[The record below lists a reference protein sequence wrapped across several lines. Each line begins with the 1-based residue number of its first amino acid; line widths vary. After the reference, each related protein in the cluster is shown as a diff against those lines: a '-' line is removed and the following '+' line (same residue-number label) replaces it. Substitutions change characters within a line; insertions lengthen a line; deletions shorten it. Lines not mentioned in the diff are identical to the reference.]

1 MRFYQLILCRQYLQS
16 LLTAIIWNFKLLWIS
31 HYVNSTL
38 RVQQVINMV
47 CTELLMLLNRC
58 PETMQV
64 KPLAEFFYP
73 QRTIGSRY
81 FIKFDIQESDCL
93 VGSKKSWKDCGYR
106 TSENTTNGQCESNV
120 YINNHSIVEV
130 TSYKCTLKPVSNRQF
145 GQRASFPGGK
155 TLVPHDD
162 PKIQELLHSSVTKIN
177 NESNS
182 SHLFV
187 PGTIY
192 TAVKQVVSG
201 MLFMISF
208 AIHETGCTKNSTIV
222 PKDCPVQ
229 QDRLKTLYC
238 KSTLHSRPWLNAR
251 TLSVSCGDE
260 MIDIIPKKQEFQI
273 SPGMG
278 AIRGASVEATPGEQ
292 VVKTPIGTD
301 APSQMPDLPKQ
312 QLRDLPESKII
323 NCPGQ
328 PWKPLRQP
336 SLAIPPTTSS

>member
-1 MRFYQLILCRQYLQS
+1 M
-16 LLTAIIWNFKLLWIS
+16 KLLAVLLFIS
-31 HYVNSTL
+31 QLLYINALLPTHIVPTVPPIPIDCDNLELQVAVDFTL
-38 RVQQVINMV
+38 RKFNTKGTTGHKYGLHRITYA
-47 CTELLMLLNRC
+47 TE
-58 PETMQV
+58 
-64 KPLAEFFYP
+64 

-192 TAVKQVVSG
+192 TAVKQ
-201 MLFMISF
+201 I
-208 AIHETGCTKNSTIV
+208 
-222 PKDCPVQ
+222 
-229 QDRLKTLYC
+229 RLCFTNL
-238 KSTLHSRPWLNAR
+238 
-251 TLSVSCGDE
+251 
-260 MIDIIPKKQEFQI
+260 
-273 SPGMG
+273 
-278 AIRGASVEATPGEQ
+278 
-292 VVKTPIGTD
+292 
-301 APSQMPDLPKQ
+301 
-312 QLRDLPESKII
+312 
-323 NCPGQ
+323 
-328 PWKPLRQP
+328 
-336 SLAIPPTTSS
+336 

>member
-1 MRFYQLILCRQYLQS
+1 M
-16 LLTAIIWNFKLLWIS
+16 KLLAVLLFIS
-31 HYVNSTL
+31 QLLYINALLPTHIVPTVPPIPIDCDNLELQVAVDFTL
-38 RVQQVINMV
+38 RKFNTKGTTGHKYGLHRITYA
-47 CTELLMLLNRC
+47 TE
-58 PETMQV
+58 
-64 KPLAEFFYP
+64 